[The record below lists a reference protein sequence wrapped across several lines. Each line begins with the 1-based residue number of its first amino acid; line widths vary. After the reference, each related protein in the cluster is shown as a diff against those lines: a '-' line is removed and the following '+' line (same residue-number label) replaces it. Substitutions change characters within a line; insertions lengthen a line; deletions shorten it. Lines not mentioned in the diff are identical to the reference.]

1 MEKNMKKNLFIVVS
15 VLMAIS
21 LFFVI
26 MNFVNIIV
34 GAFQYSL
41 NFGSTERDE
50 VNSLAAIFLWIGI
63 ILITANLIIAIVY
76 YFKKRKTYA
85 FINLGLS
92 IGSIVYVIF
101 YYIYTSIKYKK
112 AGYNYTYNYISNYS
126 TISTVISFLL
136 SYAIPVILLSVAIF
150 AFHQLTKDKP
160 QEIKEV
166 E

>member
-1 MEKNMKKNLFIVVS
+1 MKKNLFIVVS

-34 GAFQYSL
+34 GAFQFSL
-41 NFGSTERDE
+41 NFGSTKIDE
-50 VNSLAAIFLWIGI
+50 VNRLAAIFLWIGI
-63 ILITANLIIAIVY
+63 ILITANLIIAIVH

-92 IGSIVYVIF
+92 IGSIVYVIV
-101 YYIYTSIKYKK
+101 YYIYTSIKYKVDFE
-112 AGYNYTYNYISNYS
+112 YSNNYYIDDYS
-126 TISTVISFLL
+126 TILTVISFLL

-160 QEIKEV
+160 QEIKEA

>member
-26 MNFVNIIV
+26 MNFVNIVV
-34 GAFQYSL
+34 GSFQFSL
-41 NFGSTERDE
+41 NFGSTKIDE
-50 VNSLAAIFLWIGI
+50 VNRLAAIFLWIGI

-92 IGSIVYVIF
+92 IGSIV
-101 YYIYTSIKYKK
+101 
-112 AGYNYTYNYISNYS
+112 
-126 TISTVISFLL
+126 L
-136 SYAIPVILLSVAIF
+136 
-150 AFHQLTKDKP
+150 
-160 QEIKEV
+160 
-166 E
+166 